1 MQKQATPQHANT
13 PAALP
18 SPSVGDTVMDD
29 DSNAIIDPDAEAQ
42 QRKHEDLT
50 VQRYMK
56 YDDPK
61 LASLLSSA
69 RQHPLFEAYLLAVL
83 QEEGIT
89 LNFGEQP
96 VVDLSDFEIWLES
109 EERVPTTPDM
119 PAKEFLLQS
128 TLLVSMQVTVGT
140 YVPDAP
146 DAPAAKATPPPP
158 DAPAT
163 ATPPLPD
170 APVVKATP
178 PLPDAPVVKAAQH
191 VPAPVVKA
199 TPPLPDA
206 PVTATPPLP
215 DAPVVKAT
223 PPVPAPVVKATPPLP
238 DASVTATPPVP
249 KTSAV
254 NLPSPALPAPAPK
267 QPGTEARQDPSA
279 ITFQP
284 VTAEGLKAFWS
295 AMRRKSTD
303 DLSLQNEVKL
313 EVPLPP
319 VPVPQVLPSA
329 LPSAP
334 SPAPPPPVPTPTPPK
349 AATTPEPPTAPATPT
364 PATPASTTSAPATPA
379 DTNTAEDARDARA
392 AYMRFYRS
400 IRSKNAPA
408 EVTAFLNC
416 I

>member
-178 PLPDAPVVKAAQH
+178 P
-191 VPAPVVKA
+191 
-199 TPPLPDA
+199 
-206 PVTATPPLP
+206 
-215 DAPVVKAT
+215 
-223 PPVPAPVVKATPPLP
+223 VPAPVVKATPPLP
-238 DASVTATPPVP
+238 DASVTATPPVH

-334 SPAPPPPVPTPTPPK
+334 SPAPPPPVPTPTPPRLQ
-349 AATTPEPPTAPATPT
+349 PHQNPQQHQQHQHQPHQHQQHQRQRHQQTPT
-364 PATPASTTSAPATPA
+364 LQRMHAMHEQRTWGSTDPSGQKRTCWSYCVPQL
-379 DTNTAEDARDARA
+379 
-392 AYMRFYRS
+392 YLGF
-400 IRSKNAPA
+400 
-408 EVTAFLNC
+408 
-416 I
+416 